1 MGIHTLQQTQLLNC
15 NYSLFFTVNVPW
27 NHFIALNTAWEWPI
41 YRYWNMWKMRCAWV
55 WAVLKEQE
63 GEKDA
68 NVTGWLLWCRWQ
80 FASRL
85 SIYDYIRLF
94 IPFAIEEAAF
104 PGWYLILWQI
114 QRWWNPWGTN
124 KWVSKLSVLLCW
136 HCISQ
141 HFTNFPGS
149 CFFTASKYVR
159 VHPCQTKWGAFW
171 CKSSLLLI
179 HTASH
184 LMPSSIAYPALLH
197 SSSPPPP

>member
-1 MGIHTLQQTQLLNC
+1 MCPGITLLHLILRG
-15 NYSLFFTVNVPW
+15 SDR
-27 NHFIALNTAWEWPI
+27 FIATET
-41 YRYWNMWKMRCAWV
+41 C
-55 WAVLKEQE
+55 
-63 GEKDA
+63 EKWGVHESELCSKSRKVRRTQMLA
-68 NVTGWLLWCRWQ
+68 GWLLWCRWQ

-85 SIYDYIRLF
+85 SIYDYILLL
-94 IPFAIEEAAF
+94 IPFAIEQAAL

-149 CFFTASKYVR
+149 CFFTATKYVG
-159 VHPCQTKWGAFW
+159 VHPCQSEWGAFW
-171 CKSSLLLI
+171 CTSSLLLI

-184 LMPSSIAYPALLH
+184 LMPSSIAYPASP
-197 SSSPPPP
+197 SSVTPTPL